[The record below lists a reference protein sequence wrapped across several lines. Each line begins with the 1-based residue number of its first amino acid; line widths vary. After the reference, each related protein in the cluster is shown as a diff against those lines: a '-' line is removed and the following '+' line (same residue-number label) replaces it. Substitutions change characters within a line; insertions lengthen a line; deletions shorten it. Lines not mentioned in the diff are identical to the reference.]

1 MRGTA
6 AKNGTYL
13 TLVKDV
19 RKAMKTDEL
28 VKVDCKGLN
37 PSDMKRIGAKLKVS
51 HPCHCFCVPC
61 ALSGLSLS
69 SFCS

>member
-37 PSDMKRIGAKLKVS
+37 PSDMKRIGAKLKV
-51 HPCHCFCVPC
+51 
-61 ALSGLSLS
+61 
-69 SFCS
+69 